1 MILSAM
7 TKFFR
12 SFGNNNGR
20 VTKISKRKV
29 TKDKVHGGVKLGVN
43 FDDYYHPKISYQGDN
58 VHDQKHEEE
67 GNLKLWVICETQEG
81 KGCLH
86 TQVS

>member
-1 MILSAM
+1 M
-7 TKFFR
+7 
-12 SFGNNNGR
+12 
-20 VTKISKRKV
+20 
-29 TKDKVHGGVKLGVN
+29 KLGVN

-81 KGCLH
+81 KGYLH